1 MELSFSILITS
12 VLSVFIILKLFRRNE
27 KLNLPPGPWKLP
39 IIGNLHQLARY
50 ELPHR
55 GLADLAKQYGPLM
68 HLRLGEVCTIVV
80 SSPDY
85 AKEIT
90 TTHDLVFASRPHVP
104 AAQILSYDFSDIA
117 FAPYGPYW
125 RTLKK
130 ICVTELLGVKRVQSF
145 RSIREEEVTNLVD
158 WIGSKA
164 GSVVNLTEKVF
175 LLMCSITSR
184 AAFGEKNEDI
194 EAFQA
199 VVSEATEMFAGSSIA
214 DLYPS
219 IKFLL
224 ALTGVKAKMQRMH
237 NKTDKILSKIVE
249 DHKKRRAM
257 RSKSGKKEEVEDL
270 VDVLLKAQEDGNL
283 EFPLTTKNV
292 KAVVMD
298 VFSAGTETSATT
310 VDWAMSL
317 LMKYPKTM
325 KKAQDEVREVF
336 NRRGKVDEAALEE
349 MKYLKLVIKETLRI
363 HPSAP
368 MLFPRECA
376 ETCNINGYD
385 IPAKAQVLVNVWAM
399 TRDSKYW
406 TEPESFIP
414 ERFLD
419 SPIDFKGA
427 NFEFLPFGA
436 GRRMCPGM
444 TYANANIELP
454 LAMFLYHFD
463 WKLPNG
469 MKNED
474 LDMTEGFGVT
484 VKRKQNLCLIPTPYN
499 PPAVA

>member
-1 MELSFSILITS
+1 
-12 VLSVFIILKLFRRNE
+12 
-27 KLNLPPGPWKLP
+27 
-39 IIGNLHQLARY
+39 
-50 ELPHR
+50 
-55 GLADLAKQYGPLM
+55 
-68 HLRLGEVCTIVV
+68 
-80 SSPDY
+80 
-85 AKEIT
+85 
-90 TTHDLVFASRPHVP
+90 
-104 AAQILSYDFSDIA
+104 
-117 FAPYGPYW
+117 
-125 RTLKK
+125 
-130 ICVTELLGVKRVQSF
+130 
-145 RSIREEEVTNLVD
+145 
-158 WIGSKA
+158 
-164 GSVVNLTEKVF
+164 
-175 LLMCSITSR
+175 
-184 AAFGEKNEDI
+184 
-194 EAFQA
+194 
-199 VVSEATEMFAGSSIA
+199 
-214 DLYPS
+214 
-219 IKFLL
+219 
-224 ALTGVKAKMQRMH
+224 
-237 NKTDKILSKIVE
+237 
-249 DHKKRRAM
+249 
-257 RSKSGKKEEVEDL
+257 
-270 VDVLLKAQEDGNL
+270 
-283 EFPLTTKNV
+283 
-292 KAVVMD
+292 
-298 VFSAGTETSATT
+298 
-310 VDWAMSL
+310 
-317 LMKYPKTM
+317 MKYPKIM

-336 NRRGKVDEAALEE
+336 NRRGKVDEAGLEE
-349 MKYLKLVIKETLRI
+349 MKYLKLAIKETLRI

-406 TEPESFIP
+406 TEPESFMP

-419 SPIDFKGA
+419 SPIDFKGS